1 MNNGPAFLL
10 QIVYPDGTVLRFP
23 AGDPLNDP
31 CEGEGRCVECFI
43 IDEICKR
50 GVGFLRSE
58 AHVRRAVAEAFMALK
73 EKTHAFAPLP

>member
-1 MNNGPAFLL
+1 MSEPAFKL
-10 QIVYPDGTVLRFP
+10 QIVYPDGTILRFP

-50 GVGFLRSE
+50 GVGIGATE
-58 AHVRRAVAEAFMALK
+58 AHVRRSIAEAFMALK
-73 EKTHAFAPLP
+73 EKTRMFAGKS